1 MRAVLGLL
9 AGLVAAALATSA
21 APGQDFPTRPL
32 QIVVPWPPG
41 AIDIYVRLIKAP
53 MEQELGQPVIV
64 ETKPGANG
72 YIGTQAV
79 AEAKPDGYTL
89 LANTSSSIVMG
100 PLTSHNARFQVQRDF
115 APISGIYLSQF
126 VLVVRKSLPVK
137 SFAELIAY
145 ARQNPGKLNYG
156 SPGLGSTLH
165 LISLN
170 LCRVA
175 GLEMTH
181 VPYRGFAPLMQD
193 LLGGTLDMAF
203 VAVGTIRP
211 MILAG
216 SVTPL
221 AVDQG
226 AAPAGMGQIGAVG
239 DALPGFETV
248 PTFIGLWAPTGTP
261 KPVIDRL
268 NRATVAALSN
278 DQVRKTMLEQG
289 NVPFG
294 GSPQAFAAEVDRNLA
309 ISTRLV
315 EAAKA
320 AGAKFE

>member
-1 MRAVLGLL
+1 V
-9 AGLVAAALATSA
+9 
-21 APGQDFPTRPL
+21 
-32 QIVVPWPPG
+32 
-41 AIDIYVRLIKAP
+41 
-53 MEQELGQPVIV
+53 
-64 ETKPGANG
+64 
-72 YIGTQAV
+72 
-79 AEAKPDGYTL
+79 
-89 LANTSSSIVMG
+89 
-100 PLTSHNARFQVQRDF
+100 RFQVQRDF

-126 VLVVRKSLPVK
+126 VLVVRKSLPAK
-137 SFAELIAY
+137 NLAELIAY

-156 SPGLGSTLH
+156 SPGIGSTLH

-216 SVTPL
+216 NVTPL
-221 AVDQG
+221 AIDHG
-226 AAPAGMGQIGAVG
+226 AVPAGIGQVANIS
-239 DALPGFETV
+239 DALPGFETI
-248 PTFIGLWAPTGTP
+248 PTFIGLWAPSGTP

-268 NRATVAALSN
+268 NRAAVAALRN
-278 DQVRKTMLEQG
+278 DRVRETMLEQG
-289 NVPFG
+289 NIPAG
-294 GSPQAFAAEVDRNLA
+294 GTPEAFAAEIDRNLA

-320 AGAKFE
+320 AGARFD

>member
-1 MRAVLGLL
+1 MAMVLASG
-9 AGLVAAALATSA
+9 A
-21 APGQDFPTRPL
+21 APAQDFPTRPV

-53 MEQELGQPVIV
+53 MEQDLGQPVIV

-72 YIGTQAV
+72 YLGTQAV
-79 AEAKPDGYTL
+79 ADAKPDGYTL

-100 PLTSHNARFQVQRDF
+100 PLTSRNARFQVQRDF
-115 APISGIYLSQF
+115 VPISNIYQSQF
-126 VLVVRKSLPVK
+126 ALVVRKSLPVK
-137 SFAELIAY
+137 SLSELIAH

-216 SVTPL
+216 NVVPL

-226 AAPAGMGQIGAVG
+226 AVPAGLGPIPAVSA
-239 DALPGFETV
+239 ALPGFEAV
-248 PTFIGLWAPTGTP
+248 PTFIGLWAPAATP
-261 KPVIDRL
+261 KPVIARV
-268 NRATVAALSN
+268 NRAVVAALAN
-278 DQVRKTMLEQG
+278 DRVRDTMLEQG
-289 NVPFG
+289 NIPAG
-294 GSPQAFAAEVDRNLA
+294 GSPEAFAAEIDRNLA

-320 AGAKFE
+320 AGAQFE